1 MVMLRTCGMF
11 RKIIEQYRRFF
22 EVPEEVSDN
31 AVMFRFWVFV
41 VLVGVLGVVVGYRIS
56 EIF

>member
-1 MVMLRTCGMF
+1 MF
-11 RKIIEQYRRFF
+11 RKILEQYRRFF
-22 EVPEEVSDN
+22 EVPEEVSDD

-41 VLVGVLGVVVGYRIS
+41 VLVMVLGVVVGYRIS